1 MSSGSWQWVL
11 AFVPHDAPVRPASG
25 PKQSMGPVTAPPP
38 VGPGGMRAGP
48 IGTVV
53 GPPTLSPM
61 APQPMSTGT
70 GYTMMGA
77 AMPGSSTK
85 NDIHCTDE
93 PMKPPPGPMTPPEGV
108 KHNVAGPVA
117 PEPASAESLSS
128 SGNPPSM
135 FPGLLGHPK
144 LGSVSPP
151 LALNPPVIAPT
162 CGTPPSTVISEG
174 KGKGKKEPEHEM
186 VFCSESDSEREPQG
200 ATRGV
205 KRPAPATSPAPKL
218 MPVAP
223 RPKVKGQ
230 KPEVST
236 HWSKKESWSQDWNSG
251 RWSPEEWSSWTGWS

>member
-1 MSSGSWQWVL
+1 MSEWVSGLLSNWRLTASILASTPSEGLQVKVVSRLLCHLGHGNGFW

-128 SGNPPSM
+128 SRESTID
-135 FPGLLGHPK
+135 
-144 LGSVSPP
+144 VSRTTRSSKTWISITTTGFESSSDRTNMWHST
-151 LALNPPVIAPT
+151 LNRD
-162 CGTPPSTVISEG
+162 
-174 KGKGKKEPEHEM
+174 
-186 VFCSESDSEREPQG
+186 F
-200 ATRGV
+200 
-205 KRPAPATSPAPKL
+205 
-218 MPVAP
+218 
-223 RPKVKGQ
+223 
-230 KPEVST
+230 
-236 HWSKKESWSQDWNSG
+236 
-251 RWSPEEWSSWTGWS
+251 